1 MSQAA
6 LKLVTPIVEVDA
18 LLFERRRDARRPMDG
33 RVTVLRRY
41 RKEGEQRS
49 KISAIDLLDISSTG
63 LGAFTSEPVEVGSD
77 LTVMFP
83 AHGPDGACDSS
94 CRVVRCI
101 KRDGGYEIGARF
113 GMSHSA
119 A

>member
-6 LKLVTPIVEVDA
+6 LKLVSPIVEVDA
-18 LLFERRRDARRPMDG
+18 LLFERRRDTRRPMDG
-33 RVTVLRRY
+33 RVTVLRRF
-41 RKEGEQRS
+41 RKDGESRS
-49 KISAIDLLDISSTG
+49 KISAIDLMDISSTG

-83 AHGPDGACDSS
+83 AHGPDGACDST

-101 KRDGGYEIGARF
+101 KREDGYEIGARF
-113 GMSHSA
+113 GMGPSA

>member
-1 MSQAA
+1 MSQIS
-6 LKLVTPIVEVDA
+6 LKLVNPIVEIDA

-33 RVTVLRRY
+33 RVTVLRRF
-41 RKEGEQRS
+41 RKEGEHRS

-63 LGAFTSEPVEVGSD
+63 IGALTNEPVEVGSD
-77 LTVMFP
+77 LTIMFP

-94 CRVVRCI
+94 CRVVRCL
-101 KRDGGYEIGARF
+101 KRENGYEIGARF
-113 GMSHSA
+113 GVNPSA

>member
-1 MSQAA
+1 MTQAA

-18 LLFERRRDARRPMDG
+18 LLFERRRDERRSMEG
-33 RVTVLRRY
+33 RVTVLRRF
-41 RKEGEQRS
+41 RKEGERRS

-63 LGAFTSEPVEVGSD
+63 IGALTNEPVEVGSD
-77 LTVMFP
+77 LTIMFP
-83 AHGPDGACDSS
+83 AHGPDGACDSN

-101 KRDGGYEIGARF
+101 KRDDGYEIGARF
-113 GMSHSA
+113 GIAPSA